1 MIIYK
6 QRPDTIPVRIDTV
19 AKTVTN
25 VVNKPDQKILG
36 FMNSED
42 YSKDWLKTFVET
54 TIKLDKMRN
63 QNIIDIVP
71 QYKELFN
78 EKKDI

>member
-25 VVNKPDQKILG
+25 VVNKPNEKILG
-36 FMNSED
+36 FMTNED
-42 YSKDWLKTFVET
+42 YYTRFTADAENWPSITE
-54 TIKLDKMRN
+54 
-63 QNIIDIVP
+63 
-71 QYKELFN
+71 EEFN
-78 EKKDI
+78 AAKAEVITALSAI

>member
-25 VVNKPDQKILG
+25 VVNKPTEKILG
-36 FMNSED
+36 FMTNED
-42 YSKDWLKTFVET
+42 YYTKFTADAENWP
-54 TIKLDKMRN
+54 
-63 QNIIDIVP
+63 NITEE
-71 QYKELFN
+71 QFN
-78 EKKDI
+78 TAKSEVLAALSVI

>member
-25 VVNKPDQKILG
+25 VVNKPNEKILG
-36 FMNSED
+36 FMTNED
-42 YSKDWLKTFVET
+42 YYTRFASDAENWPSITEEEFT
-54 TIKLDKMRN
+54 TAKLEV
-63 QNIIDIVP
+63 IAALSAI
-71 QYKELFN
+71 
-78 EKKDI
+78 

>member
-36 FMNSED
+36 FMTSED
-42 YSKDWLKTFVET
+42 YYTKFTADAENWPSITEEEFELAKAAVVEV
-54 TIKLDKMRN
+54 ISA
-63 QNIIDIVP
+63 I
-71 QYKELFN
+71 
-78 EKKDI
+78 

>member
-6 QRPDTIPVRIDTV
+6 LRPDLIPVRIDTD

-36 FMNSED
+36 FMTNED
-42 YSKDWLKTFVET
+42 YYTRFTADAENWPSITEEEFNIALAE
-54 TIKLDKMRN
+54 IKAIHA
-63 QNIIDIVP
+63 NI
-71 QYKELFN
+71 
-78 EKKDI
+78 